1 LRAVSKGQV
10 SGGYVLEVKMTELG
24 RLVPA
29 DGVGAVSLNVTST
42 GSGAAGYITVYDC
55 GVREFVASVNFA
67 AGQTVSNAVI
77 VPVSADGTVCFY
89 STTPTDI
96 VVDMN
101 GWFAQGAAFTGVAP
115 KRVFDTRAGQ
125 SPNSERAVVKQQVSG
140 GSVLEVKMTDL
151 GGFVPTNGVV
161 LVSLNVTSQGSGA
174 AGYITVYDC
183 GVREFVASVNFA
195 AGETVGNAV
204 IAPVSPDGTVCFY
217 STTPTD
223 IVVDINGWFAGYE
236 EFAV

>member
-1 LRAVSKGQV
+1 
-10 SGGYVLEVKMTELG
+10 MTELG

-67 AGQTVSNAVI
+67 AGE
-77 VPVSADGTVCFY
+77 P
-89 STTPTDI
+89 
-96 VVDMN
+96 
-101 GWFAQGAAFTGVAP
+101 
-115 KRVFDTRAGQ
+115 
-125 SPNSERAVVKQQVSG
+125 
-140 GSVLEVKMTDL
+140 
-151 GGFVPTNGVV
+151 
-161 LVSLNVTSQGSGA
+161 
-174 AGYITVYDC
+174 
-183 GVREFVASVNFA
+183 
-195 AGETVGNAV
+195 VGNAV
-204 IAPVSPDGTVCFY
+204 IAPVSADGTVCFY